1 MVFLKGFWQYLA
13 DLPIRK
19 KLVVVV
25 AVFSFIICMMLGLSY
40 FAMTT
45 LSSVRS
51 YVAGEGFWAKGQKD
65 ALSSLT
71 KYATTHDEQDYQ
83 RFLNHLSVPIG
94 CMKARVELQKSDIDF
109 DMAYHGYLECRTHP
123 DDIWDAVKTFQR
135 FASFGHFKRAVEV
148 WTIGDGY
155 IVEIQKVGEAIHTA
169 LQSGVA
175 EEVTVKNWPRL
186 INSMPRSPLWKM
198 SLPMSSV
205 RRPDLPPLFSRV
217 CLFRSPHFFFRS
229 VFT

>member
-1 MVFLKGFWQYLA
+1 
-13 DLPIRK
+13 
-19 KLVVVV
+19 
-25 AVFSFIICMMLGLSY
+25 
-40 FAMTT
+40 
-45 LSSVRS
+45 
-51 YVAGEGFWAKGQKD
+51 
-65 ALSSLT
+65 
-71 KYATTHDEQDYQ
+71 
-83 RFLNHLSVPIG
+83 
-94 CMKARVELQKSDIDF
+94 
-109 DMAYHGYLECRTHP
+109 
-123 DDIWDAVKTFQR
+123 
-135 FASFGHFKRAVEV
+135 
-148 WTIGDGY
+148 
-155 IVEIQKVGEAIHTA
+155 VEIQKVGEAIHTA